1 MAWMSG
7 ETTLRDVLRNLLQ
20 YGDLTFRDFME
31 LALYHPE
38 FGYYSRPRN
47 PVGKPGDFVTAPS
60 LSPVFSFAIA
70 GLVREFLSR
79 TGGETTSVVD
89 IGCGD
94 GALINSVAGQV
105 GGADVR
111 FFGLDR
117 SFARAKSAEYVTFLS
132 SIDQL
137 PPEGVHLL
145 LSNELFDAFPFA
157 RLVQRGEHVHELWV
171 AETET
176 GLDWSEHEAP
186 AGYEDYFAARGI
198 QLADGQFADVSLEWE
213 AFYDDMAAHVERGLI
228 VTIDYGFPGDKLFHT
243 RMRRFGT
250 AAAYAAHRVSRDLL
264 ANPGEQDLTA
274 HVNFTDLERAG
285 ERHGF
290 TTLYFDRLAKFL
302 LAIGATSH
310 PLFTPIQDAGVSS
323 VEDLE
328 ERDEARRL
336 ILPDGIGEDL
346 RVLVQGKGIGLEG
359 WSFQR
364 PLF

>member
-1 MAWMSG
+1 
-7 ETTLRDVLRNLLQ
+7 
-20 YGDLTFRDFME
+20 
-31 LALYHPE
+31 
-38 FGYYSRPRN
+38 
-47 PVGKPGDFVTAPS
+47 
-60 LSPVFSFAIA
+60 
-70 GLVREFLSR
+70 
-79 TGGETTSVVD
+79 
-89 IGCGD
+89 
-94 GALINSVAGQV
+94 
-105 GGADVR
+105 
-111 FFGLDR
+111 
-117 SFARAKSAEYVTFLS
+117 
-132 SIDQL
+132 
-137 PPEGVHLL
+137 
-145 LSNELFDAFPFA
+145 
-157 RLVQRGEHVHELWV
+157 
-171 AETET
+171 
-176 GLDWSEHEAP
+176 
-186 AGYEDYFAARGI
+186 
-198 QLADGQFADVSLEWE
+198 
-213 AFYDDMAAHVERGLI
+213 
-228 VTIDYGFPGDKLFHT
+228 
-243 RMRRFGT
+243 MRRFGT